1 MGWDRSYILCKISLL
16 TSASVGP
23 QQQPLT
29 MQFSLVISMYPASVD
44 FVCEVTQQTDF
55 VLDILYAL
63 FLPQSILGSNGLQF
77 LAVKKHQW
85 SPCGRKG
92 WVVRSLY
99 LSLHITLHGAQ
110 PHTTVCLLY
119 APLVPSSTLLACILS
134 EWYQYVLQNRMESVS
149 NQQMLIT
156 WRSAE
161 LQVYLLPQSV
171 FGSVGLQSLSGKKH
185 CGSPWETDSKE
196 SCSVPRAQAQT
207 MRI

>member
-77 LAVKKHQW
+77 LAVKKHQ
-85 SPCGRKG
+85 
-92 WVVRSLY
+92 
-99 LSLHITLHGAQ
+99 
-110 PHTTVCLLY
+110 
-119 APLVPSSTLLACILS
+119 
-134 EWYQYVLQNRMESVS
+134 
-149 NQQMLIT
+149 
-156 WRSAE
+156 
-161 LQVYLLPQSV
+161 
-171 FGSVGLQSLSGKKH
+171 
-185 CGSPWETDSKE
+185 
-196 SCSVPRAQAQT
+196 
-207 MRI
+207 